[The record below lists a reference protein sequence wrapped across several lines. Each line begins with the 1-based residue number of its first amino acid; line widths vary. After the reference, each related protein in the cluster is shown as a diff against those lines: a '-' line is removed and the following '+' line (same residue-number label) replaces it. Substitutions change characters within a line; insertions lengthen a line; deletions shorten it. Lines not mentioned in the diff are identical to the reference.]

1 MNDSLVNFNEIGS
14 PVTRSI
20 QAIIALIGFLCNIL
34 AICVFERKEL
44 KKRSYSIYWK
54 LKALFENIILLH
66 VFRNWVKIFLNINF
80 ETISS
85 IFCRLNR
92 YISYVSI
99 GVSLWLEFIITLD
112 RFFTIVYP
120 LRFKFIKK
128 WPFRIGSI
136 LVLLIYNALIYIN
149 LPLNYRLDKV
159 VDKNGACTRKCHV
172 PISTLE
178 TFFILGILNS
188 FMVNIVLNPIL
199 DVVIISRIKSTRR
212 NARQLNRWT
221 INDRKF
227 AVSAIGLNLSTII
240 LKFPFIV
247 FNAVMNMFDLKNEQ
261 TEIAYTTTLM
271 FAIIDKAD
279 VFVLNMMVN
288 SIFRRE
294 FLSMVGL
301 YKVKKKRIA
310 IDDFTSRQSSFQ
322 ARETFELVP
331 RSPLC

>member
-1 MNDSLVNFNEIGS
+1 MNDSFVNFNEIGS

-20 QAIIALIGFLCNIL
+20 QAIIALIGFACNTL

-54 LKALFENIILLH
+54 LKALLENIVLLH
-66 VFRNWVKIFLNINF
+66 VFRNWVKVFLNIDF
-80 ETISS
+80 ATISS
-85 IFCRLNR
+85 IFCQLNQ
-92 YISYVSI
+92 YTSYVAI

-112 RFFTIVYP
+112 RFFSIVFP
-120 LRFKFIKK
+120 VRFKFIKMRS
-128 WPFRIGSI
+128 FRIGSI
-136 LVLLIYNALIYIN
+136 FVVVIYNLLIYIN
-149 LPLNYRLDKV
+149 LPLNYRLDET
-159 VDKNGACTRKCHV
+159 VDKIGACTRKCHV
-172 PISTLE
+172 SISTLE

-188 FMVNIVLNPIL
+188 FIVNIVLNPVL
-199 DVVIISRIKSTRR
+199 DVLIISRIISTRR

-247 FNAVMNMFDLKNEQ
+247 FNAVMNMLGLKNEQ
-261 TEIAYTTTLM
+261 TEIVYTATLM

-331 RSPLC
+331 RSPSC